1 MQEGEIAALK
11 QDLKEQT
18 EKLVKISLYYITTY
32 FMTPNECLCYVSAII
47 NIQKNDCMALELKYR
62 DAQQEKEAVKT
73 KRVRLK
79 LCSILA
85 SYAIS

>member
-1 MQEGEIAALK
+1 
-11 QDLKEQT
+11 
-18 EKLVKISLYYITTY
+18 
-32 FMTPNECLCYVSAII
+32 MTPNECLCYVCAIF
-47 NIQKNDCMALELKYR
+47 NIQENDCIALELKYT
-62 DAQQEKEAVKT
+62 DAVQMKEVAEKNLT